1 MEVLKSSQAKPAARQ
16 LAGIVFKNTILNTT
30 KDEGLYNLWEDMNEE
45 QRDNLKTSSLEALM
59 SEEKDVVRAAASA
72 VTSIC
77 IKEIPYGRWLNVIEV
92 LCSNT
97 AHDDFKIKYAS
108 LVTLGYICEE
118 LRTEELQKEQSDYII
133 SAFFESL
140 EQNKNETD
148 LILKTI
154 EGVYHSMKF
163 TVDHFKQNQGK
174 LIMENIVSATT
185 YPLVNVREVAMQCIV
200 EAVRLCYDY
209 IEPFMDE
216 ITQTTTN
223 ATVKDEQQV
232 KTQAIEVWS
241 SIAEEEKTR
250 KDDGRSGH
258 DLIGRA
264 LNILLDLITGC
275 IQELNIGNEEV
286 DEDQEWGT
294 SVAAGCCLDLVT
306 KCVGD
311 GVVEPIT
318 AFVAEKI
325 KDGQSWESK
334 YCGIVALGAILEG
347 PSKSHLHEVLQ
358 PAIPLL
364 LDLIDDNHPRVRY
377 VT

>member
-1 MEVLKSSQAKPAARQ
+1 MEVLKNNEAKPAARQ

-30 KDEGLYNLWEDMNEE
+30 RDEGIDDLWDEMNED
-45 QRDNLKTSSLEALM
+45 QRENLKTSSLEALI
-59 SEEKDVVRAAASA
+59 SDDKDVVRAAASA
-72 VTSIC
+72 VTSLC
-77 IKEIPYGRWLNVIEV
+77 IKEIPHGRWLNVIEV

-97 AHDDFKIKYAS
+97 THSDFNIRFAS

-118 LRTEELQKEQSDYII
+118 LRTEELQKQQADYII

-140 EQNKNETD
+140 AQNKNDTD

-154 EGVYHSMKF
+154 EGIYHSMKF
-163 TVDHFKQNQGK
+163 AVCHFEQNQGK
-174 LIMENIVSATT
+174 LIMDNIISATS

-200 EAVRLCYDY
+200 ETVRLCYEY
-209 IEPFMDE
+209 IEPFMGD
-216 ITQTTTN
+216 ITETTTN
-223 ATVKDEQQV
+223 ATEKDEPQV

-241 SIAEEEKTR
+241 SIAEEEKAR
-250 KDDGRSGH
+250 KEDGRHSHNLIGIALDVLI
-258 DLIGRA
+258 DLIK
-264 LNILLDLITGC
+264 GC

-294 SVAAGCCLDLVT
+294 SVAAGCCLDLVS

-311 GVVEPIT
+311 QIIFPIID
-318 AFVAEKI
+318 FVAEKI
-325 KDGQSWESK
+325 KDGQTWESK

-347 PSKSHLHEVLQ
+347 PSPSNLYDQLH
-358 PAIPLL
+358 PAVPLL
-364 LDLIDDNHPRVRY
+364 LELIDDDHPRVRN

>member
-1 MEVLKSSQAKPAARQ
+1 MEVLKSSEVKPAARQ

-30 KDEGLYNLWEDMNEE
+30 KEEGLDNLWEEMTTE

-59 SEEKDVVRAAASA
+59 SDEKDIVRAAASA
-72 VTSIC
+72 VTSMC

-92 LCSNT
+92 LSSNT

-108 LVTLGYICEE
+108 LLTLGYICEE

-154 EGVYHSMKF
+154 EGIYHSMKF

-306 KCVGD
+306 K
-311 GVVEPIT
+311 
-318 AFVAEKI
+318 
-325 KDGQSWESK
+325 
-334 YCGIVALGAILEG
+334 
-347 PSKSHLHEVLQ
+347 
-358 PAIPLL
+358 
-364 LDLIDDNHPRVRY
+364 
-377 VT
+377 